1 MTARRR
7 IGAHIPSTELF
18 DAAKARGADVVQI
31 FLGDPQ
37 GWKKPEVL
45 FDGGASALR
54 EAAEAADVEL
64 YVHAPYIINVASSN
78 NRIRIPSRKILQQ
91 TVTLAAEIGAK
102 GVVVHGGHVTKGEE
116 PEVGLD
122 NWRKAME
129 RLEPGAPVLIEN
141 TAGGD
146 HAMARTLDMLGR
158 LFETLDGT
166 DTGFCLDLCHA
177 HAAGIPLGDGVQ
189 QILDATGRI
198 DLVHVN
204 DSKGEFGSGQDEHA
218 NIGDGTIGADVIA
231 AAVVESG
238 APGICETKPEG
249 QAEDIAILRKALDAA

>member
-1 MTARRR
+1 MAARRR

-37 GWKKPEVL
+37 AWTKPEVL
-45 FDGGASALR
+45 FDGGAVALR

-64 YVHAPYIINVASSN
+64 YVHAPYIINVASTN
-78 NRIRIPSRKILQQ
+78 NRIRIPSRKLLQQ
-91 TVTLAAEIGAK
+91 TVTLAAEVGAK

-116 PEVGLD
+116 PQAGLD

-141 TAGGD
+141 MAGGE
-146 HAMARTLDMLGR
+146 HGMTRTLEMLGR

-166 DTGFCLDLCHA
+166 DAGFCLDTCHA
-177 HAAGIPLGDGVQ
+177 HAGGIDLTLGVQ
-189 QILDATGRI
+189 QVLDATGRI

-204 DSKGEFGSGQDEHA
+204 DSKGEFGSGQDRHA
-218 NIGDGTIGADVIA
+218 NLGDGTIGAEVIA
-231 AAVVESG
+231 KVVTEAG
-238 APGICETKPEG
+238 APAVCETKPEG
-249 QAEDIAILRKALDAA
+249 QTADIAYLREHTK